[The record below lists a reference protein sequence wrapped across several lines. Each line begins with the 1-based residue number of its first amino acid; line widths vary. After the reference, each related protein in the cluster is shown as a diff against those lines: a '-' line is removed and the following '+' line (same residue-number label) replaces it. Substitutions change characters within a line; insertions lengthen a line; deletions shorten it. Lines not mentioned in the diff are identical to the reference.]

1 MFEKILVAVDES
13 DHSTKALAAAG
24 DLAEMSKGEVRVV
37 HVREVPFGMGGPLT
51 EVEPSQRAQN
61 YVDEA
66 AKSLTSRG
74 ITGSGEVR
82 NSHNGRIAAEIID
95 ASQSFGASVIVIGS
109 TGVTSLAGLV
119 IGSVTHKILHLSTLP
134 VLVVR

>member
-1 MFEKILVAVDES
+1 MFDKILVALDES
-13 DHSTKALAAAG
+13 DHSKKALATAG

-37 HVREVPFGMGGPLT
+37 HVREVPLGMGGPLT
-51 EVEPSQRAQN
+51 AIEPSQQAQT
-61 YVDEA
+61 YLDEA
-66 AKSLTSRG
+66 VKSLTDRG
-74 ITGSGEVR
+74 VTASGGVR

-95 ASQSFGASVIVIGS
+95 ESQSFGASVIVVGS
-109 TGVTSLAGLV
+109 KGVTELAGLI